1 MGLARPRTEWQ
12 DWDMDPT
19 GNLFDQV
26 AAADA
31 PLAERMRPRRLAEV
45 EGQDALV
52 GEGAL
57 LRRLI
62 AADRLP
68 SLILWGPPGTGKTTL
83 ARVLAQETSATFI
96 PFSAVLGGV
105 PDLRKILAAAKERR
119 RRGGRSL
126 LFVDEIHR
134 FNKAQQDALLPHVED
149 GTVTLVGATT
159 ENPSFAVNGAL
170 LSRGRVFRLESLS
183 DEALTRVIQRA
194 VAEPGRGLGGKVEIT
209 DEGLEA
215 LVAGASGDARRALT
229 TLEPLAADRATID
242 AEAVSQ
248 AYGTRTLLHD
258 KSGDGHYD
266 VVSAFIKSMRGTDP
280 DASLYWMFRLLDAGE
295 DPRFVLRRMII
306 FASEDIGNADPRA
319 LQLAVAADQAFH
331 RLGMPEALHS
341 LSQCCTYLAAAPKSN
356 ATYDAFKA
364 ARADVEAHGALP
376 VPKKLRNA
384 PTKLMKAEG
393 HGDGYRYPHDEGGYA
408 AGETY
413 FPEKLVG
420 RRYYFPRDS
429 GLEAR
434 ISERLA
440 SLRGDRDPTD

>member
-1 MGLARPRTEWQ
+1 MNGS
-12 DWDMDPT
+12 
-19 GNLFDQV
+19 GNLFDKV
-26 AAADA
+26 AEANA
-31 PLAERMRPRRLAEV
+31 PLAERMRPRRLSEV
-45 EGQDALV
+45 EGQADLV

-68 SLILWGPPGTGKTTL
+68 SLVLWGPPGTGKTTL
-83 ARVLAQETSATFI
+83 ARVLANETSATFM

-105 PDLRKILAAAKERR
+105 PQLRKILDEAKERR

-159 ENPSFAVNGAL
+159 ENPSFAVNAAL
-170 LSRGRVFRLESLS
+170 LSRARVFRLESLS
-183 DEALTRVIQRA
+183 EDALRRVIERA
-194 VAEPGRGLGGKVEIT
+194 VREPERGLGGSVELT
-209 DEGLEA
+209 DEGLEVLA
-215 LVAGASGDARRALT
+215 VGAGGDARRALT
-229 TLEPLAADRATID
+229 TLETLAADRSVID
-242 AEAVSQ
+242 GEAVAD
-248 AYGTRTLLHD
+248 AYGSRTLLHD
-258 KSGDGHYD
+258 KSGDAHYD

-280 DASLYWMFRLLDAGE
+280 DASLYWMFRLLEAGE
-295 DPRFVLRRMII
+295 DPRIVLRRMII

-319 LQLAVAADQAFH
+319 LQVAVAADQAFH

-341 LSQCCTYLAAAPKSN
+341 LSQCCTYLASAPKSN
-356 ATYDAFKA
+356 ASYDAFEA
-364 ARADVEAHGALP
+364 ARADVHEHGALP

-384 PTKLMKAEG
+384 PTQLMKSEG

-408 AGETY
+408 KGETY
-413 FPEKLVG
+413 LPEKLIG
-420 RRYYFPRDS
+420 RRYYLPRDS

-434 ISERLA
+434 IRERLA
-440 SLRGDRDPTD
+440 RLRGEHEG

>member
-1 MGLARPRTEWQ
+1 MNES
-12 DWDMDPT
+12 
-19 GNLFDQV
+19 GNLFDKV
-26 AAADA
+26 AEANA
-31 PLAERMRPRRLAEV
+31 PLAERMRPRRIAEV

-68 SLILWGPPGTGKTTL
+68 SLVLWGPPGTGKTTL
-83 ARVLAQETSATFI
+83 ARVLAHETSATFV

-105 PDLRKILAAAKERR
+105 PQLRKILDAAKERR
-119 RRGGRSL
+119 RRGGRTL

-159 ENPSFAVNGAL
+159 ENPSFEVNAAL
-170 LSRGRVFRLESLS
+170 LSRARVFRLESLS
-183 DEALTRVIQRA
+183 EEALKRLIERA
-194 VAEPGRGLGGKVEIT
+194 VQDSQHGLGGAVELT
-209 DEGLEA
+209 EDGLEA
-215 LVAGASGDARRALT
+215 LAVGAGGDARRALT
-229 TLEPLAADRATID
+229 TLETLAADTSVID
-242 AEAVSQ
+242 AEAVAQ
-248 AYGTRTLLHD
+248 AYGSRTLLHD
-258 KSGDGHYD
+258 KSGDAHYD
-266 VVSAFIKSMRGTDP
+266 VVSALIKSMRGTDP
-280 DASLYWMFRLLDAGE
+280 DASLYWMVRMLEAGE
-295 DPRFVLRRMII
+295 DPRFMLRRMII

-319 LQLAVAADQAFH
+319 LQVAIAADQAFH

-341 LSQCCTYLAAAPKSN
+341 LSQCCTYLASAPKSN
-356 ATYDAFKA
+356 ASYEAFKA
-364 ARADVEAHGALP
+364 ARADVQDHGALP

-408 AGETY
+408 KGETY
-413 FPEKLVG
+413 LPEKLLG
-420 RRYYFPRDS
+420 RRYYHPRDS

-434 ISERLA
+434 IRERLA
-440 SLRGDRDPTD
+440 RLRGEGD